1 MKSVFLL
8 QHSYERT
15 DGYEE
20 TKIIGIFST
29 KEKVKECIKKFEGLD
44 GFKDY
49 PDCFFV
55 DEYEI
60 DKENWTEGFV
70 TMK

>member
-15 DGYEE
+15 EDCEE
-20 TKIIGIFST
+20 TKIIGIFSS
-29 KEKVKECIKKFEGLD
+29 KEKVEECIKKFKELD